1 MKSLPGRLIEVI
13 MAKVRGN
20 RVAFGQPGI
29 EPRWTQGNKDGVGTA
44 HSGGSRLWF
53 TLFEGVVTEVYYPT
67 VDRPQSRDLQ
77 YLISDG
83 ESLFHEEKRHL
94 ISRTERLSSHS
105 LGYRITNSDPE
116 GRYAI
121 EKEVI
126 GDPHLPC
133 LLQRTRITGDDQ
145 IVKGLRLYALCA
157 PHLEG
162 GGSGNSACV
171 MEVGGRSI
179 LAARKGPIWL
189 AVAATVPFSRLS
201 CGYVGLSDGW
211 TDAR

>member
-1 MKSLPGRLIEVI
+1 

-133 LLQRTRITGDDQ
+133 LLQRTRITGDD
-145 IVKGLRLYALCA
+145 
-157 PHLEG
+157 
-162 GGSGNSACV
+162 
-171 MEVGGRSI
+171 
-179 LAARKGPIWL
+179 
-189 AVAATVPFSRLS
+189 
-201 CGYVGLSDGW
+201 
-211 TDAR
+211 